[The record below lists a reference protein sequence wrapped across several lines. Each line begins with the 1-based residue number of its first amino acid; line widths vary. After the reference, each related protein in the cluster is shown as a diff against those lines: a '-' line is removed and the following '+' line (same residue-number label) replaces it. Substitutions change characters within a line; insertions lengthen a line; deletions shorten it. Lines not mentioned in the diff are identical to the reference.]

1 MVKSF
6 FYIISSVIL
15 VTLLSVFAQ
24 DSKID
29 KQKKELQKL
38 KNEISELETD
48 LAQKNKKEKKS
59 LEDLENI
66 NKQNFL
72 LSKLLT
78 TLRSEENQK
87 QIEIE
92 STSKE
97 ISDIEKE
104 IEQLQEN
111 YAKYVKATYK
121 RGSYTDWESII
132 NSESFHQAVI
142 RLEYLKRFSVS
153 RKKDLEKLEANKK
166 DLVTSRNKLEVEK
179 QEKEILTRQKES
191 EEIVLKKKI
200 KDQKSILAEIKKD
213 KKKIQK
219 SVNDKRKAEQKI
231 GNMISKLVEE
241 AEQRRIAEEKKRKE
255 KELEKNKTVVSKDVK
270 SKDETSKDKIL
281 TKKEVESKEY
291 NVDLS
296 TNEFSAFA
304 KLKGNLNWPIT
315 KGKVVR
321 KFGESLNPNLKTV
334 TVNYGIDI
342 KASGDLTVRS
352 VAEGVV
358 STVEWLPG
366 YGTVLIVSHNGNYR
380 TVYGHLAE
388 VFVKEGDKIKL
399 GSSLGK
405 IDESLEGNLLHFEL
419 WNARQ
424 YVNPE
429 LWLR

>member
-1 MVKSF
+1 MVGKF
-6 FYIISSVIL
+6 FYIISSIIL
-15 VTLLSVFAQ
+15 ITLLSVFAQ

-38 KNEISELETD
+38 KDEISELETD

-92 STSKE
+92 STTKE
-97 ISDIEKE
+97 ISNIEKE

-132 NSESFHQAVI
+132 NSESFNQAVM

-153 RKKDLEKLEANKK
+153 RKKDLEKLETNKK
-166 DLVTSRNKLEVEK
+166 DLVTARNKLEIEK
-179 QEKEILTRQKES
+179 HEKENLTKQKES

-200 KDQKSILAEIKKD
+200 KDQKNILTEIKKD

-219 SVNDKRKAEQKI
+219 SVSDKRKSEQKI
-231 GNMISKLVEE
+231 RDLIVKLVED
-241 AEQRRIAEEKKRKE
+241 AEKKRIAEENKRKE
-255 KELEKNKTVVSKDVK
+255 KENELEKKKEVVVSKDVK
-270 SKDETSKDKIL
+270 
-281 TKKEVESKEY
+281 TKKEVESKDY

-366 YGTVLIVSHNGNYR
+366 YGTVLIISHNGNYR

-388 VFVKEGDKIKL
+388 IFVKEGDKIKS
-399 GSSLGK
+399 GSSIGK
-405 IDESLEGNLLHFEL
+405 VGESVEGNLLHFEL
-419 WNARQ
+419 WNSRQ

-429 LWLR
+429 SWLK

>member
-1 MVKSF
+1 MVGKF
-6 FYIISSVIL
+6 FYIISSIIL
-15 VTLLSVFAQ
+15 ITLLSVFAQ

-38 KNEISELETD
+38 KDEISELETN

-92 STSKE
+92 STTKE
-97 ISDIEKE
+97 ISNIEKE

-132 NSESFHQAVI
+132 NSESFNQAVM

-153 RKKDLEKLEANKK
+153 RKKDLEKLETNKK
-166 DLVTSRNKLEVEK
+166 DLVTARNKLEIEK
-179 QEKEILTRQKES
+179 HEKENLTKQKES

-200 KDQKSILAEIKKD
+200 KDQKNILTEIKKD

-219 SVNDKRKAEQKI
+219 SVSDKRKSEQKI
-231 GNMISKLVEE
+231 RDLIVKLVED
-241 AEQRRIAEEKKRKE
+241 AEKKRIAEEIKRKEKE
-255 KELEKNKTVVSKDVK
+255 KELEKKKEVVVSKDVK
-270 SKDETSKDKIL
+270 
-281 TKKEVESKEY
+281 TKKEVESKDY

-366 YGTVLIVSHNGNYR
+366 YGTVLIISYNGNYR

-388 VFVKEGDKIKL
+388 IFVKEGDKIKS
-399 GSSLGK
+399 GSSIGK
-405 IDESLEGNLLHFEL
+405 VGESVEGNLLHFEL
-419 WNARQ
+419 WNSRQ

-429 LWLR
+429 SWLK

>member
-1 MVKSF
+1 MVGRF

-15 VTLLSVFAQ
+15 ITLLSVFAQ

-38 KNEISELETD
+38 KDEISELETD

-92 STSKE
+92 STTKE

-132 NSESFHQAVI
+132 NSESFNQAVM

-153 RKKDLEKLEANKK
+153 RKKDLEKLETNKK
-166 DLVTSRNKLEVEK
+166 DLVTARNKLEIEK
-179 QEKEILTRQKES
+179 HEKENLTKQKES
-191 EEIVLKKKI
+191 EEIVLRKKL
-200 KDQKSILAEIKKD
+200 KDQKNILTEIKKD

-219 SVNDKRKAEQKI
+219 SVSDKRKSEQKI
-231 GNMISKLVEE
+231 RDLIVKLVED
-241 AEQRRIAEEKKRKE
+241 AEKKRIAEENKRKEKE
-255 KELEKNKTVVSKDVK
+255 KELEKKKEVVVSKDVK
-270 SKDETSKDKIL
+270 
-281 TKKEVESKEY
+281 TKKEVESKDY

-366 YGTVLIVSHNGNYR
+366 YGTVLIISHNGNYR

-388 VFVKEGDKIKL
+388 IFVKEGDKIKS
-399 GSSLGK
+399 GSSIGK
-405 IDESLEGNLLHFEL
+405 VGESVEGNLLHFEL
-419 WNARQ
+419 WNSRQ

-429 LWLR
+429 SWLK

>member
-1 MVKSF
+1 MVKVF
-6 FYIISSVIL
+6 CYIVLISSLI
-15 VTLLSVFAQ
+15 SVNEIYSQ
-24 DSKID
+24 TDKIET
-29 KQKKELQKL
+29 KKKELKNL
-38 KNEISELETD
+38 KDEISKLEND
-48 LAQKNKKEKKS
+48 LSQKNKKEKKS

-92 STSKE
+92 TQSTKISK
-97 ISDIEKE
+97 IEKE
-104 IEQLQEN
+104 IDQLQKN
-111 YAKYVKATYK
+111 YAKYVKASYK
-121 RGSYTDWESII
+121 HGSYTDWESII
-132 NSESFHQAVI
+132 NSESFNQAVI

-153 RKKDLEKLEANKK
+153 RKKDLVKLESNKK
-166 DLVTSRNKLEVEK
+166 ELISAKKKLEVEK
-179 QEKEILTRQKES
+179 REKEILTKQKES

-200 KDQKSILAEIKKD
+200 SDQKNVLAEIKKD
-213 KKKIQK
+213 KQKIQK

-231 GNMISKLVEE
+231 GGMINKLVEE
-241 AEQRRIAEEKKRKE
+241 VEQRRLAEEKRRKE
-255 KELEKNKTVVSKDVK
+255 KENGIEKTKTVVSKNVK
-270 SKDETSKDKIL
+270 SGEDVV
-281 TKKEVESKEY
+281 TKKEVETKDY

-296 TNEFSAFA
+296 TSKFSSFA
-304 KLKGNLNWPIT
+304 ELKGNLNWPIT

-352 VAEGVV
+352 VGEGVV

-366 YGTVLIVSHNGNYR
+366 YGTVLIISHSGNYR
-380 TVYGHLAE
+380 TVYGHLSE
-388 VFVKEGDKIKL
+388 VFVKEGDKINS
-399 GSSLGK
+399 GGVIGK
-405 IDESLEGNLLHFEL
+405 VGESVEGNLLHFEL